1 MCIDKNAHM
10 THTHT
15 IASFLTHTL
24 THSSLTHTLTH
35 SLTHSITNSLDV
47 IAGYSNNSV
56 EVSEDIGGAVL
67 CFQTFG
73 ITIGPSVEIPFAA
86 VLESGSYSASS
97 MCVLLHAQSVH
108 VRVCVHVC
116 VRVHAY
122 E

>member
-1 MCIDKNAHM
+1 M
-10 THTHT
+10 
-15 IASFLTHTL
+15 
-24 THSSLTHTLTH
+24 
-35 SLTHSITNSLDV
+35 
-47 IAGYSNNSV
+47 
-56 EVSEDIGGAVL
+56 L

-73 ITIGPSVEIPFAA
+73 ITIGPRVEIPFAA
-86 VLESGSYSASS
+86 VLESGSASS